1 MWKNKNSKSS
11 SNLSELQIGQK
22 AKVVSLATED
32 PALKRRLL
40 DMGITRGAVVEI
52 KKISPLGDPI
62 NILIRG
68 YELCLRRDDLK
79 LIGVSVV

>member
-40 DMGITRGAVVEI
+40 DMGITRGAIVEI